1 MICTEKEK
9 AAIVRV
15 LSDLVKSD
23 NVISTQ
29 ELESLERYYERFGIR
44 DMDLVAGY
52 GMTLQDAFETLARSS
67 ASLQREV
74 DAAMSDSNDGI
85 AMSDNE
91 CCREE
96 AMLIVALRYA
106 MKDKGVRVYSMPFRN
121 RPILDS
127 QILFLENPASRELRM
142 GGDVLGGDGRYLQQV
157 HQVGN
162 IVEAAG
168 FELVYVPEIKA
179 RLNAWNSADGKDGNL
194 EKVFRLIAPTLPKS
208 QLSMMIE
215 AVKGMTTKLFYEE
228 MLCSPDGLDMPLDI
242 TEPSWLLRLCNST
255 LNGIGYANFLCI
267 PLRYDS
273 DVTREERSAMIRA
286 QVHDF
291 VDEFNSLQGSYSI
304 TVNRHRKMGEDFQ
317 YGGFYKILFD
327 TLLSRKRSPWT
338 LTLHKGAFS
347 RSYTNGKKCQ
357 MSVTEEGRVT
367 AIPVVGMDVAFYAL
381 VLCMKEHGGL
391 NTRNASLM
399 QKAFE
404 LIYREFSDREGCPDI
419 ASNAANLRQVK
430 HRILKGLTALPE
442 SMSGRLVMEGERG
455 VLTIPVDISSVKV
468 RDRIGMEMALTE
480 TDFYKKIKR
489 IIEKA

>member
-1 MICTEKEK
+1 MNCTEKEK
-9 AAIVRV
+9 AAIVR
-15 LSDLVKSD
+15 LFSDLVKSD
-23 NVISTQ
+23 NVISSR
-29 ELESLERYYERFGIR
+29 ELESLERYYERFGISHE
-44 DMDLVAGY
+44 DLAAGY
-52 GMTLQDAFETLARSS
+52 GMTLQEAFETLTRSS
-67 ASLQREV
+67 ASLKREV
-74 DAAMSDSNDGI
+74 DRAMSDGNNGI

-106 MKDKGVRVYSMPFRN
+106 IKDRGVRVYSMPFRN

-127 QILFLENPASRELRM
+127 QILFLENPSSRETRM
-142 GGDVLGGDGRYLQQV
+142 GGDVLGGDGRYLHQV
-157 HQVGN
+157 RQVGN

-255 LNGIGYANFLCI
+255 LNGIGYANFLCV
-267 PLRYDS
+267 PLRYEADAS
-273 DVTREERSAMIRA
+273 RDERSAMIRA
-286 QVHDF
+286 QMHAF

-304 TVNRHRKMGEDFQ
+304 TVNHHRKMGEDFQ

-327 TLLSRKRSPWT
+327 ALLSRKHSPWT
-338 LTLHKGAFS
+338 LTLHKGAFT

-367 AIPVVGMDVAFYAL
+367 AIPVVGMDIAFYTII
-381 VLCMKEHGGL
+381 LCMKEHGGL

-399 QKAFE
+399 QQLFE
-404 LIYREFSDREGCPDI
+404 LVYHEFSDRDGCPDI

-430 HRILKGLTALPE
+430 HRILKGIATLPE
-442 SMSGRLVMEGERG
+442 SMMGRLAMENERG
-455 VLTIPVDISSVKV
+455 VLSIPVDLSTVKV
-468 RDRIGMEMALTE
+468 RDKSGLETDLTE
-480 TDFYKKIKR
+480 TDFYRKIKR
-489 IIEKA
+489 LIEKT